1 MSALQERLLL
11 LKSKTGALQQQIAN
25 AIGVSLRTYQRFE
38 HGEREPTA
46 STIIALAKF
55 YGVSADYLLG
65 LTDKAMVFSFQG
77 PEEAAELTA
86 HTYVLEDGAW
96 VENGGV
102 SMTRDAAEGG
112 PGPFAPFRMT
122 GMSYPPVL
130 RQAHCS

>member
-25 AIGVSLRTYQRFE
+25 AIVVSLRTYQRFE

-65 LTDKAMVFSFQG
+65 LTDNPNPKA
-77 PEEAAELTA
+77 
-86 HTYVLEDGAW
+86 
-96 VENGGV
+96 
-102 SMTRDAAEGG
+102 
-112 PGPFAPFRMT
+112 
-122 GMSYPPVL
+122 
-130 RQAHCS
+130 

>member
-25 AIGVSLRTYQRFE
+25 AIGVPLRTYQRFE

-65 LTDKAMVFSFQG
+65 LTDNPNPKA
-77 PEEAAELTA
+77 
-86 HTYVLEDGAW
+86 
-96 VENGGV
+96 
-102 SMTRDAAEGG
+102 
-112 PGPFAPFRMT
+112 
-122 GMSYPPVL
+122 
-130 RQAHCS
+130 

>member
-65 LTDKAMVFSFQG
+65 LTDN
-77 PEEAAELTA
+77 P
-86 HTYVLEDGAW
+86 
-96 VENGGV
+96 NP
-102 SMTRDAAEGG
+102 RD
-112 PGPFAPFRMT
+112 
-122 GMSYPPVL
+122 
-130 RQAHCS
+130 